1 MLHECLGLARI
12 HCTESL
18 QPLQNFCVI
27 VYCAVTMS
35 GPPVM
40 GVRVGELAR
49 RVGVAPET
57 LRAWERRYGVLRPS
71 RTPAGYRVY
80 GSDDELRAQRMRELI
95 ESGWAAG
102 EAALAVT
109 ADETPPMSVT
119 PAVEPPFA
127 AAADQVLDAL
137 LSFDCE
143 TVQAA
148 FDRVFAVRSMDAALR
163 EVVLPALHEIGEL
176 WARGKITVA
185 QEHFATELITG
196 RLRGLGREWDHG
208 LGPRAILACLAGE
221 RHDIGLL
228 CCGLALHRRGWRVT
242 YLGADTPADALN
254 SAVTAVDPALLVIG
268 AVQPEPLRIAARS
281 LAQLAERVTV
291 AVGGAGASWELA
303 AAARARHLRGD
314 PVTAAATLTDAAA
327 RVASIG

>member
-1 MLHECLGLARI
+1 
-12 HCTESL
+12 
-18 QPLQNFCVI
+18 
-27 VYCAVTMS
+27 
-35 GPPVM
+35 M

-109 ADETPPMSVT
+109 ADETPPPSVT
-119 PAVEPPFA
+119 PVVGPPFA

-143 TVQAA
+143 TVQTA

-163 EVVLPALHEIGEL
+163 EVVLPALHEIGER
-176 WARGKITVA
+176 WARGDVSVA
-185 QEHFATELITG
+185 QEHFATEVITG
-196 RLRGLGREWDHG
+196 RLRALGREWDHG
-208 LGPRAILACLAGE
+208 LGPRAILACPSGE

-242 YLGADTPADALN
+242 YLGQDTPTDALA
-254 SAVTAVDPALLVIG
+254 SAVEAVDPAIVVLG
-268 AVQPEPLRIAARS
+268 AVQRHPLRLAAPA
-281 LAQLAERVTV
+281 LAGLSERVAI
-291 AVGGAGASWELA
+291 AVGGAGATTELA
-303 AAARARHLRGD
+303 SAAGARHLPGD
-314 PVTAAATLTDAAA
+314 PVTAAAALTDAATRLPA
-327 RVASIG
+327 PA